1 MFDRTRT
8 AEKIYRNLE
17 SKQRIIFF
25 KVGNKTFI
33 TFTKQGQKMFLERL
47 KQFIYLQSIASLQNQ
62 QAEERQGLGTSL
74 AIGVKIKPRETKN
87 AKLIANELN

>member
-1 MFDRTRT
+1 MC
-8 AEKIYRNLE
+8 
-17 SKQRIIFF
+17 
-25 KVGNKTFI
+25 
-33 TFTKQGQKMFLERL
+33 LERL